1 MPDYR
6 EVCSAGEVLGDG
18 DCGVEVEDD
27 VPPPARDK
35 YRLPGLLNTL
45 NGLISPGPVTGLGL
59 GIDDVE
65 PRDGLVHLTPSLAG
79 ADLEQLL
86 GGVGREEAPPLVAAD
101 EAVPGRGAQRV
112 DVDAGT

>member
-45 NGLISPGPVTGLGL
+45 NGPISSGPITGLCL
-59 GIDDVE
+59 GVDHAE
-65 PRDGLVHLTPSLAG
+65 PGDCLVSLF
-79 ADLEQLL
+79 
-86 GGVGREEAPPLVAAD
+86 PPLA
-101 EAVPGRGAQRV
+101 
-112 DVDAGT
+112 